1 MTVKNA
7 ADILVHLHQ
16 GQVDLGVK
24 RVETHDPQVA
34 QAILDRLFSFEDLL
48 FLSALD
54 MQTLLLKISDKTL
67 VVCLKNVSKPLGI
80 KILGAMTKARAR
92 SIGEDLQNSEK
103 LRVSEIE
110 AVQLEVLKVAYELH
124 QTQNITLRKSAV
136 DEQYIWLLSLAI
148 TQYDWLNPNQKC
160 PALNELLMNACFL
173 HSQCMRFA
181 LSNFLCRLFD
191 LMIV

>member
-1 MTVKNA
+1 MTIKNA
-7 ADILVHLHQ
+7 ADILAHLQQ

-24 RVETHDPQVA
+24 RVESHDAQIA

-54 MQTLLLKISDKTL
+54 MQTLLLKIADQTL

-80 KILGAMTKARAR
+80 KILGSMTKARAR
-92 SIGEDLQNSEK
+92 SIGEDLQNIEK

-124 QTQNITLRKSAV
+124 QTQKITLRKTAV
-136 DEQYIWLLSLAI
+136 DEKYI
-148 TQYDWLNPNQKC
+148 
-160 PALNELLMNACFL
+160 
-173 HSQCMRFA
+173 
-181 LSNFLCRLFD
+181 
-191 LMIV
+191 

>member
-7 ADILVHLHQ
+7 ADILAHLQQ

-24 RVETHDPQVA
+24 RVEYHDAKIA

-48 FLSALD
+48 FLSVLD

-92 SIGEDLQNSEK
+92 SIGEDVQNSEK

-136 DEQYIWLLSLAI
+136 DEQYI
-148 TQYDWLNPNQKC
+148 
-160 PALNELLMNACFL
+160 
-173 HSQCMRFA
+173 
-181 LSNFLCRLFD
+181 
-191 LMIV
+191 

>member
-7 ADILVHLHQ
+7 ADILAHLQQ

-24 RVETHDPQVA
+24 RVESHDVHIA
-34 QAILDRLFSFEDLL
+34 QAILDRLFSFEDLV
-48 FLSALD
+48 FLSDID
-54 MQTLLLKISDKTL
+54 MQSLLLKISDKIL

-124 QTQNITLRKSAV
+124 QAQKITLRKSAV
-136 DEQYIWLLSLAI
+136 DEQYI
-148 TQYDWLNPNQKC
+148 
-160 PALNELLMNACFL
+160 
-173 HSQCMRFA
+173 
-181 LSNFLCRLFD
+181 
-191 LMIV
+191 

>member
-1 MTVKNA
+1 MTIKNA
-7 ADILVHLHQ
+7 ADILAHLHQ
-16 GQVDLGVK
+16 AQVDLGVK
-24 RVETHDPQVA
+24 RVESHDVQVA

-54 MQTLLLKISDKTL
+54 MQTLLLKISDQTL

-103 LRVSEIE
+103 LRVSAIE

-124 QTQNITLRKSAV
+124 QTQKITLRKTAV
-136 DEQYIWLLSLAI
+136 DEKYI
-148 TQYDWLNPNQKC
+148 
-160 PALNELLMNACFL
+160 
-173 HSQCMRFA
+173 
-181 LSNFLCRLFD
+181 
-191 LMIV
+191 

>member
-1 MTVKNA
+1 MTIKNA
-7 ADILVHLHQ
+7 ADILAHLQQ
-16 GQVDLGVK
+16 GQVDLGVT
-24 RVETHDPQVA
+24 RVKTHDAQIA

-67 VVCLKNVSKPLGI
+67 VICLKNVSKPLGI
-80 KILGAMTKARAR
+80 KILGAMTKARSR

-110 AVQLEVLKVAYELH
+110 AAQLEVLKVAYELH

-136 DEQYIWLLSLAI
+136 DEQYI
-148 TQYDWLNPNQKC
+148 
-160 PALNELLMNACFL
+160 
-173 HSQCMRFA
+173 
-181 LSNFLCRLFD
+181 
-191 LMIV
+191 

>member
-7 ADILVHLHQ
+7 ADILAHLQQ

-24 RVETHDPQVA
+24 RVESHDAHIA
-34 QAILDRLFSFEDLL
+34 QAILDRLFSFEDLV
-48 FLSALD
+48 FLSDID

-80 KILGAMTKARAR
+80 KILDAMTKTRAR

-103 LRVSEIE
+103 MRVSEIE

-124 QTQNITLRKSAV
+124 QTQKITLRKSAV
-136 DEQYIWLLSLAI
+136 DEKYI
-148 TQYDWLNPNQKC
+148 
-160 PALNELLMNACFL
+160 
-173 HSQCMRFA
+173 
-181 LSNFLCRLFD
+181 
-191 LMIV
+191 

>member
-1 MTVKNA
+1 MTIKNA
-7 ADILVHLHQ
+7 ADILAHLHQ

-24 RVETHDPQVA
+24 RVESHDVKIA

-54 MQTLLLKISDKTL
+54 MQTLLLKIADQTL

-124 QTQNITLRKSAV
+124 QTQKITLRKTAV
-136 DEQYIWLLSLAI
+136 DEKYI
-148 TQYDWLNPNQKC
+148 
-160 PALNELLMNACFL
+160 
-173 HSQCMRFA
+173 
-181 LSNFLCRLFD
+181 
-191 LMIV
+191 

>member
-1 MTVKNA
+1 MTIKNA
-7 ADILVHLHQ
+7 ADILAHLHQ

-24 RVETHDPQVA
+24 RVESHDAHIA

-54 MQTLLLKISDKTL
+54 MQTLLLKISDQTL

-80 KILGAMTKARAR
+80 KILGAMTKARVR

-103 LRVSEIE
+103 LRVSAIE

-124 QTQNITLRKSAV
+124 QTQKITLRKTAV
-136 DEQYIWLLSLAI
+136 DEKYI
-148 TQYDWLNPNQKC
+148 
-160 PALNELLMNACFL
+160 
-173 HSQCMRFA
+173 
-181 LSNFLCRLFD
+181 
-191 LMIV
+191 

>member
-1 MTVKNA
+1 MTIKNA
-7 ADILVHLHQ
+7 ADILAHLHQ
-16 GQVDLGVK
+16 RQVDLGVK
-24 RVETHDPQVA
+24 RVESHDVQIA

-103 LRVSEIE
+103 MKVSEIE

-124 QTQNITLRKSAV
+124 QTQKITLRKTAV
-136 DEQYIWLLSLAI
+136 DEKYI
-148 TQYDWLNPNQKC
+148 
-160 PALNELLMNACFL
+160 
-173 HSQCMRFA
+173 
-181 LSNFLCRLFD
+181 
-191 LMIV
+191 

>member
-1 MTVKNA
+1 MTIKNA
-7 ADILVHLHQ
+7 AAILAHLHQ

-24 RVETHDPQVA
+24 RVKTHDVQIA

-54 MQTLLLKISDKTL
+54 MQTLLLNISDKTL

-80 KILGAMTKARAR
+80 KILSAMTKARAR

-103 LRVSEIE
+103 LRVSAIE

-124 QTQNITLRKSAV
+124 QTQKITLRKSAV
-136 DEQYIWLLSLAI
+136 DEKYI
-148 TQYDWLNPNQKC
+148 
-160 PALNELLMNACFL
+160 
-173 HSQCMRFA
+173 
-181 LSNFLCRLFD
+181 
-191 LMIV
+191 

>member
-1 MTVKNA
+1 LISQIFFPKAQALLMTVKNA
-7 ADILVHLHQ
+7 ADILAHLQQ
-16 GQVDLGVK
+16 GQVDLGVT
-24 RVETHDPQVA
+24 RVKTHDAQIA

-48 FLSALD
+48 FLSVLD

-110 AVQLEVLKVAYELH
+110 AVQLEMLKVAYELH

-136 DEQYIWLLSLAI
+136 DEKYI
-148 TQYDWLNPNQKC
+148 
-160 PALNELLMNACFL
+160 
-173 HSQCMRFA
+173 
-181 LSNFLCRLFD
+181 
-191 LMIV
+191 

>member
-1 MTVKNA
+1 MTIKNA
-7 ADILVHLHQ
+7 ADILAHLHQ

-24 RVETHDPQVA
+24 RVESHDVKIA

-54 MQTLLLKISDKTL
+54 MQTLLLKISDQTL

-124 QTQNITLRKSAV
+124 QTQKITLRKTAV
-136 DEQYIWLLSLAI
+136 DEKYI
-148 TQYDWLNPNQKC
+148 
-160 PALNELLMNACFL
+160 
-173 HSQCMRFA
+173 
-181 LSNFLCRLFD
+181 
-191 LMIV
+191 

>member
-7 ADILVHLHQ
+7 AAILAHLHQ
-16 GQVDLGVK
+16 TQVDLGVK
-24 RVETHDPQVA
+24 RVETHDAQIA
-34 QAILDRLFSFEDLL
+34 QAILNKLFSFEDLV

-54 MQTLLLKISDKTL
+54 MQTLLLNINDKSL
-67 VVCLKNVSKPLGI
+67 VVCLKKVSKPLGI

-92 SIGEDLQNSEK
+92 AIGEDLQNSEK

-136 DEQYIWLLSLAI
+136 DEKYI
-148 TQYDWLNPNQKC
+148 
-160 PALNELLMNACFL
+160 
-173 HSQCMRFA
+173 
-181 LSNFLCRLFD
+181 
-191 LMIV
+191 

>member
-1 MTVKNA
+1 MTIKNA
-7 ADILVHLHQ
+7 SDILAHLHQ
-16 GQVDLGVK
+16 AQVDLGVK
-24 RVETHDPQVA
+24 RVESHDVQIA

-110 AVQLEVLKVAYELH
+110 AVQLEVLKVAYESH
-124 QTQNITLRKSAV
+124 QTQKITLRKTAV
-136 DEQYIWLLSLAI
+136 DKKYI
-148 TQYDWLNPNQKC
+148 
-160 PALNELLMNACFL
+160 
-173 HSQCMRFA
+173 
-181 LSNFLCRLFD
+181 
-191 LMIV
+191 

>member
-1 MTVKNA
+1 MTIKNA
-7 ADILVHLHQ
+7 ADILAHLHQ

-24 RVETHDPQVA
+24 RVESHDAQIA

-54 MQTLLLKISDKTL
+54 MQTLLLKIADQTL

-92 SIGEDLQNSEK
+92 SIGEDLQNIEK

-124 QTQNITLRKSAV
+124 QTQKITLRKTAV
-136 DEQYIWLLSLAI
+136 DEKYI
-148 TQYDWLNPNQKC
+148 
-160 PALNELLMNACFL
+160 
-173 HSQCMRFA
+173 
-181 LSNFLCRLFD
+181 
-191 LMIV
+191 

>member
-1 MTVKNA
+1 MTIKNA
-7 ADILVHLHQ
+7 ADILAHLHQ
-16 GQVDLGVK
+16 AQVDLGVK
-24 RVETHDPQVA
+24 RVESHDVKIA

-54 MQTLLLKISDKTL
+54 MQTLLLKIADQTL

-124 QTQNITLRKSAV
+124 QTQKITLRKTAV
-136 DEQYIWLLSLAI
+136 DEKYIWIVMSI
-148 TQYDWLNPNQKC
+148 SK
-160 PALNELLMNACFL
+160 NA
-173 HSQCMRFA
+173 
-181 LSNFLCRLFD
+181 
-191 LMIV
+191 

>member
-1 MTVKNA
+1 MTIKNA
-7 ADILVHLHQ
+7 ADILAHLHQ
-16 GQVDLGVK
+16 GQVDFGVT
-24 RVETHDPQVA
+24 RVKTHDAHMA

-124 QTQNITLRKSAV
+124 QTRNITLRKSAV
-136 DEQYIWLLSLAI
+136 DEQYI
-148 TQYDWLNPNQKC
+148 
-160 PALNELLMNACFL
+160 
-173 HSQCMRFA
+173 
-181 LSNFLCRLFD
+181 
-191 LMIV
+191 

>member
-1 MTVKNA
+1 MTIKNA
-7 ADILVHLHQ
+7 ADILAHLHQ

-24 RVETHDPQVA
+24 RVESHDVKIA
-34 QAILDRLFSFEDLL
+34 QAILDHLFSFEDLL

-54 MQTLLLKISDKTL
+54 MQTLLLKIADQTL

-124 QTQNITLRKSAV
+124 QTQKITLRKTAV
-136 DEQYIWLLSLAI
+136 DEKYI
-148 TQYDWLNPNQKC
+148 
-160 PALNELLMNACFL
+160 
-173 HSQCMRFA
+173 
-181 LSNFLCRLFD
+181 
-191 LMIV
+191 